1 MFDVII
7 LVLIFISALFAFF
20 RGFSLELLSIS
31 VWIISFFGSYA
42 YGVNLINFFNKIIN
56 NILISTAISYVA
68 VFMIIFV
75 IFSFLTRKFSVFI
88 KDSYVGLIDKSLG
101 FIFGILRGY
110 VIVGLCFF
118 LFDYFYKGKKLEFI
132 DNSKIIP
139 VIKITNNEIFR
150 FLKIDNQYS
159 ENLST
164 EIKKKSDLLFEK
176 SIDSKLRIKKNSKNQ
191 ENIYNESG
199 RKNIENIIENNLE

>member
-7 LVLIFISALFAFF
+7 LVLIFISALFAFY

-31 VWIISFFGSYA
+31 VWIISFFVSYA
-42 YGVNLINFFNKIIN
+42 YGYNLINFFNKVIN
-56 NILISTAISYVA
+56 NILISTAISYIV
-68 VFMIIFV
+68 VFLIVFV

-118 LFDYFYKGKKLEFI
+118 LFDYFYNGKRLEFI

-139 VIKITNNEIFR
+139 VIKMTNNVIFR
-150 FLKIDNQYS
+150 FQKIDNKYS

>member
-7 LVLIFISALFAFF
+7 LVLILISALFAFF

-31 VWIISFFGSYA
+31 VWVISFFGSYA
-42 YGVNLINFFNKIIN
+42 YGNNFINFFNKIIN
-56 NILISTAISYVA
+56 NILISTGISYVLA
-68 VFMIIFV
+68 FLIIFV
-75 IFSFLTRKFSVFI
+75 IFSFFTRKFSVYI

-118 LFDYFYKGKKLEFI
+118 LFDYFYNGKRLEFI

-150 FLKIDNQYS
+150 FLKIDNKYS

>member
-7 LVLIFISALFAFF
+7 LGLILISALFAFF

-42 YGVNLINFFNKIIN
+42 YGNNLVNFFNKIVN
-56 NILISTAISYVA
+56 NILISTAISYVLA
-68 VFMIIFV
+68 FLIIFI

-150 FLKIDNQYS
+150 FLKIDNKYS

>member
-1 MFDVII
+1 MFDVIL
-7 LVLIFISALFAFF
+7 LVLIFISASFAFF
-20 RGFSLELLSIS
+20 RGLSLELLSIS
-31 VWIISFFGSYA
+31 VWIISFFVSYA
-42 YGVNLINFFNKIIN
+42 YGNNLINFFNKIIN
-56 NILISTAISYVA
+56 NILISTAISYVV
-68 VFMIIFV
+68 VFLIIFV

-110 VIVGLCFF
+110 VIVSLCFF
-118 LFDYFYKGKKLEFI
+118 LFDYFYNGKKLKFI

-139 VIKITNNEIFR
+139 VIKITNNEIFL
-150 FLKIDNQYS
+150 FLKIDNKYS

-164 EIKKKSDLLFEK
+164 ELKKKSDLLFEK

>member
-7 LVLIFISALFAFF
+7 LIIIFISALFAFF

-31 VWIISFFGSYA
+31 GWILSFVGSYA
-42 YGVNLINFFNKIIN
+42 YGSSLINTVNKLIT
-56 NILISTAISYVA
+56 NILISTVISYIVI
-68 VFMIIFV
+68 FLIIFIV
-75 IFSFLTRKFSVFI
+75 FSFFTRKFSVYI

-101 FIFGILRGY
+101 FVFGMLRGY
-110 VIVGLCFF
+110 LIVGLCFF
-118 LFDYFYKGKKLEFI
+118 CFDYFYQGKKLDFI
-132 DNSKIIP
+132 DNSKIVP
-139 VIKITNNEIFR
+139 LIKITNHSIIG
-150 FLKIDNQYS
+150 FLNIDNKYS
-159 ENLST
+159 ENLSN

-176 SIDSKLRIKKNSKNQ
+176 SINSKLRIKKNSKNQ

>member
-7 LVLIFISALFAFF
+7 LVLILISALFAFF

-31 VWIISFFGSYA
+31 VWIISFFVSYA
-42 YGVNLINFFNKIIN
+42 YGNNLINFFNKIIN
-56 NILISTAISYVA
+56 NILISTAISYVV
-68 VFMIIFV
+68 VFLIIFV

-88 KDSYVGLIDKSLG
+88 KDSYVGLNDKSLG

-110 VIVGLCFF
+110 IIVGLCFF
-118 LFDYFYKGKKLEFI
+118 LFDYFYKGKRLKFI

-150 FLKIDNQYS
+150 FLKVDNKYS

>member
-7 LVLIFISALFAFF
+7 LVLILISALFAFF

-31 VWIISFFGSYA
+31 VWIISFIGSYA
-42 YGVNLINFFNKIIN
+42 YGNNLVNFFNKIVN
-56 NILISTAISYVA
+56 NILISTAISYVLA
-68 VFMIIFV
+68 FLIIFV

-110 VIVGLCFF
+110 IIVGLCFF
-118 LFDYFYKGKKLEFI
+118 LFDYFYKGKRLKFI

-150 FLKIDNQYS
+150 FLKIDNKYS

>member
-1 MFDVII
+1 MFDIII

-42 YGVNLINFFNKIIN
+42 YGNNLVNFFNKIVN
-56 NILISTAISYVA
+56 NILISTAISYVLA
-68 VFMIIFV
+68 FLIIFV

-110 VIVGLCFF
+110 IIVGLCFF

-150 FLKIDNQYS
+150 FLKIDNKYS

>member
-1 MFDVII
+1 MFDIII

-31 VWIISFFGSYA
+31 VWIISFFISYA
-42 YGVNLINFFNKIIN
+42 YGNNLINFFNKIVN
-56 NILISTAISYVA
+56 NILISTAISYVL
-68 VFMIIFV
+68 VFLIVFV

-88 KDSYVGLIDKSLG
+88 KESYVGLIDKSLG
-101 FIFGILRGY
+101 FIFGILRGD

-118 LFDYFYKGKKLEFI
+118 LFDYFYNGKRLEFI

-150 FLKIDNQYS
+150 FLKIDNKYS

>member
-7 LVLIFISALFAFF
+7 LVLVFISALFAFF

-31 VWIISFFGSYA
+31 VWIISFFVSYA
-42 YGVNLINFFNKIIN
+42 YGNNLINFFNKIIN
-56 NILISTAISYVA
+56 NILISTAISYIV
-68 VFMIIFV
+68 VFLIIFV

-88 KDSYVGLIDKSLG
+88 KDSSVGLIDKSLG

-110 VIVGLCFF
+110 LIVGLCYFC
-118 LFDYFYKGKKLEFI
+118 FDYFYQGKKLEFI

-150 FLKIDNQYS
+150 FLKIDNKYS

>member
-31 VWIISFFGSYA
+31 VWIISFFVSYA
-42 YGVNLINFFNKIIN
+42 YGNNLINFFNKIIN
-56 NILISTAISYVA
+56 NILISTAISYVLA
-68 VFMIIFV
+68 FVVIFI
-75 IFSFLTRKFSVFI
+75 IFSFFIRKFSVYI
-88 KDSYVGLIDKSLG
+88 KNSYVGLIDKSLG
-101 FIFGILRGY
+101 FIFGILRVY
-110 VIVGLCFF
+110 VIGGLCFF
-118 LFDYFYKGKKLEFI
+118 LFDYFYKGKRLEFI

-150 FLKIDNQYS
+150 FLKIDNKYS

-199 RKNIENIIENNLE
+199 RKNIEKS

>member
-1 MFDVII
+1 M
-7 LVLIFISALFAFF
+7 VLL
-20 RGFSLELLSIS
+20 
-31 VWIISFFGSYA
+31 
-42 YGVNLINFFNKIIN
+42 
-56 NILISTAISYVA
+56 
-68 VFMIIFV
+68 IIFV

-150 FLKIDNQYS
+150 FLKIDNKYS

>member
-7 LVLIFISALFAFF
+7 LVLILISALFAFF

-31 VWIISFFGSYA
+31 VWVISFFGSYA
-42 YGVNLINFFNKIIN
+42 YGNNFINFFNKIIN
-56 NILISTAISYVA
+56 NILISTGISYVLA
-68 VFMIIFV
+68 FLIIFV
-75 IFSFLTRKFSVFI
+75 IFSFFTRKFSVYI

-118 LFDYFYKGKKLEFI
+118 CFDYFYQGKKLEFI

-150 FLKIDNQYS
+150 FLKIDNKYS

>member
-31 VWIISFFGSYA
+31 VWILSFLGSYA
-42 YGVNLINFFNKIIN
+42 YSYNLENFFNKIIN
-56 NILISTAISYVA
+56 NILISTAISYVVA
-68 VFMIIFV
+68 FLIIFV

-110 VIVGLCFF
+110 VIVSLCFF
-118 LFDYFYKGKKLEFI
+118 LFDYFYNGKRLEFI

-150 FLKIDNQYS
+150 FLKVDNKYS

>member
-7 LVLIFISALFAFF
+7 LVLILISALFAFF

-31 VWIISFFGSYA
+31 VWIISFFGSYT
-42 YGVNLINFFNKIIN
+42 YGNNLINFFNKIIN
-56 NILISTAISYVA
+56 NILISTAISYVV
-68 VFMIIFV
+68 VFLTIFV

-118 LFDYFYKGKKLEFI
+118 LFDYFYKGKRLEFI

-150 FLKIDNQYS
+150 FLKIDNKYS

>member
-1 MFDVII
+1 MFDLII
-7 LVLIFISALFAFF
+7 LVLILISALFAFF

-42 YGVNLINFFNKIIN
+42 YGNNLINFFNKIIN
-56 NILISTAISYVA
+56 NILVSTAISYVLA
-68 VFMIIFV
+68 FLIIFV

-118 LFDYFYKGKKLEFI
+118 LFDYFYNGKRLEFI

-150 FLKIDNQYS
+150 FLKIDNKYS

-199 RKNIENIIENNLE
+199 RKNIESIIENNLE

>member
-1 MFDVII
+1 MFDIII
-7 LVLIFISALFAFF
+7 LVLILISALFAFF

-31 VWIISFFGSYA
+31 VWIISFFGSYT
-42 YGVNLINFFNKIIN
+42 YGNYLINFFNKIIN
-56 NILISTAISYVA
+56 NILISTALSYV
-68 VFMIIFV
+68 VTFLIIFV

-118 LFDYFYKGKKLEFI
+118 LFDYFYNGKRLEFI

-139 VIKITNNEIFR
+139 IIKITNNEIFR
-150 FLKIDNQYS
+150 FLKIDSKYS

>member
-31 VWIISFFGSYA
+31 VWIISFFVSYA
-42 YGVNLINFFNKIIN
+42 YGYNLINFFNKIIN

-118 LFDYFYKGKKLEFI
+118 LFDYFYNGKRLEFI
-132 DNSKIIP
+132 DSSKIIP

-150 FLKIDNQYS
+150 FLKIDNRYS

>member
-1 MFDVII
+1 M
-7 LVLIFISALFAFF
+7 
-20 RGFSLELLSIS
+20 
-31 VWIISFFGSYA
+31 
-42 YGVNLINFFNKIIN
+42 
-56 NILISTAISYVA
+56 ISTAISYVLA
-68 VFMIIFV
+68 FLIIFI

-150 FLKIDNQYS
+150 FLKIDNKYS

>member
-1 MFDVII
+1 MFDVVI

-20 RGFSLELLSIS
+20 RGLSLELLSIS
-31 VWIISFFGSYA
+31 VWIISFLGSYA
-42 YGVNLINFFNKIIN
+42 YSYNLINFFNKIIN
-56 NILISTAISYVA
+56 NILISTALSYVVA
-68 VFMIIFV
+68 FLIIFV

-110 VIVGLCFF
+110 LIVGLCFF
-118 LFDYFYKGKKLEFI
+118 CFDYFYKGKELEFI

-139 VIKITNNEIFR
+139 IIKITNNEIFR
-150 FLKIDNQYS
+150 FLKIDSKYS

>member
-7 LVLIFISALFAFF
+7 LVLILISALFAFF

-42 YGVNLINFFNKIIN
+42 YGNNLVNFFNKIIN
-56 NILISTAISYVA
+56 NILISTAVSYVVA
-68 VFMIIFV
+68 FLIIFV

-118 LFDYFYKGKKLEFI
+118 LFDYFYNGKRLEFI

-139 VIKITNNEIFR
+139 VIRITNNEIFR
-150 FLKIDNQYS
+150 FLKIDNKYS

>member
-1 MFDVII
+1 MFDIII
-7 LVLIFISALFAFF
+7 LVLILISALFAFF

-42 YGVNLINFFNKIIN
+42 YGNNLINFFNKIIN
-56 NILISTAISYVA
+56 NILISTAISYVVA
-68 VFMIIFV
+68 FLIIFV

-118 LFDYFYKGKKLEFI
+118 CFDYFYKGKKLEFI

-139 VIKITNNEIFR
+139 IIKITNNEIFR
-150 FLKIDNQYS
+150 FLKIDNKYS

-164 EIKKKSDLLFEK
+164 EIKKKV
-176 SIDSKLRIKKNSKNQ
+176 
-191 ENIYNESG
+191 
-199 RKNIENIIENNLE
+199 

>member
-1 MFDVII
+1 MFDIII
-7 LVLIFISALFAFF
+7 LILILISALFAFF
-20 RGFSLELLSIS
+20 RGFTLELLSIS

-42 YGVNLINFFNKIIN
+42 YGNNLINFFNKIIN
-56 NILISTAISYVA
+56 NILISTAISYVLA
-68 VFMIIFV
+68 FLLIFV

-118 LFDYFYKGKKLEFI
+118 LFDYFYNGKRLEFI

-139 VIKITNNEIFR
+139 VIKITNNEIFQ
-150 FLKIDNQYS
+150 FLKIDNKYS

>member
-7 LVLIFISALFAFF
+7 LVLILISALFAFF

-31 VWIISFFGSYA
+31 VWVISFFGSYT
-42 YGVNLINFFNKIIN
+42 YGKNFVNFFNKIIN
-56 NILISTAISYVA
+56 NILISTGISYVLA
-68 VFMIIFV
+68 FVVIFI
-75 IFSFLTRKFSVFI
+75 IFSFFIRKFSVYI
-88 KDSYVGLIDKSLG
+88 KNSYVGLIDKSLG

-118 LFDYFYKGKKLEFI
+118 CFDYFYQGKKLEFI

-150 FLKIDNQYS
+150 FLEIDNNYS
-159 ENLST
+159 ENLSS

>member
-7 LVLIFISALFAFF
+7 LVLILISALFAFF

-42 YGVNLINFFNKIIN
+42 YGNNLVNFFNKIVN
-56 NILISTAISYVA
+56 NILISTAISYVLA
-68 VFMIIFV
+68 FLIIFV

-110 VIVGLCFF
+110 VIVSLCFF
-118 LFDYFYKGKKLEFI
+118 LFDYFYNGKRLEFI
-132 DNSKIIP
+132 ESSKIIP

-150 FLKIDNQYS
+150 FLKIDNKYS

>member
-20 RGFSLELLSIS
+20 RGLSLELLSIS
-31 VWIISFFGSYA
+31 VWIISFFVSYA
-42 YGVNLINFFNKIIN
+42 YGKNLINFFNKIVN
-56 NILISTAISYVA
+56 NILISTAISYVL
-68 VFMIIFV
+68 VFLIVFV

-88 KDSYVGLIDKSLG
+88 KESYVGLIDKSLG

-118 LFDYFYKGKKLEFI
+118 LFDYFYNGKRLEFI

-150 FLKIDNQYS
+150 FLKIDNKYS
-159 ENLST
+159 ENLSS

>member
-1 MFDVII
+1 M
-7 LVLIFISALFAFF
+7 
-20 RGFSLELLSIS
+20 
-31 VWIISFFGSYA
+31 
-42 YGVNLINFFNKIIN
+42 
-56 NILISTAISYVA
+56 
-68 VFMIIFV
+68 VFLIIFV

-110 VIVGLCFF
+110 VIVSLCFF
-118 LFDYFYKGKKLEFI
+118 LFDYFYNGKRLEFI

-150 FLKIDNQYS
+150 FLKIDNKYS

>member
-7 LVLIFISALFAFF
+7 LVLILISALFAFF

-42 YGVNLINFFNKIIN
+42 YGNNLVNFFNKIVN
-56 NILISTAISYVA
+56 NILISTAISYVGA
-68 VFMIIFV
+68 FLVIFV

-150 FLKIDNQYS
+150 FLKIDNKYS

>member
-31 VWIISFFGSYA
+31 VWIISFFVSYA
-42 YGVNLINFFNKIIN
+42 YGNNLINFFNKIIN
-56 NILISTAISYVA
+56 NILISTAISYVV
-68 VFMIIFV
+68 VFLIIFV

-110 VIVGLCFF
+110 VIVSLCFF
-118 LFDYFYKGKKLEFI
+118 LFDYFYNGKRLEFI

-150 FLKIDNQYS
+150 FLKIDNKYS

>member
-1 MFDVII
+1 MFDIII
-7 LVLIFISALFAFF
+7 LVLILISALFAFF

-42 YGVNLINFFNKIIN
+42 YGNNLVNFFNKIVN
-56 NILISTAISYVA
+56 NILISTAISYVLA
-68 VFMIIFV
+68 FLIIFV

-150 FLKIDNQYS
+150 FLKIDNKYS

>member
-31 VWIISFFGSYA
+31 VWIISFFVSYA
-42 YGVNLINFFNKIIN
+42 YGNNLINFFNKIIN
-56 NILISTAISYVA
+56 NILISTAISYVVA
-68 VFMIIFV
+68 FLIIFV
-75 IFSFLTRKFSVFI
+75 VFSFLTRKFSVFI

-110 VIVGLCFF
+110 VIVGLRFF
-118 LFDYFYKGKKLEFI
+118 LFDYFYNGKRLEFI

-150 FLKIDNQYS
+150 FLKVDNKYS

>member
-1 MFDVII
+1 MFDIII

-20 RGFSLELLSIS
+20 RGLSLELLSIS

-42 YGVNLINFFNKIIN
+42 YGNNLVNFFNKIVN
-56 NILISTAISYVA
+56 NILISTAISYVGA
-68 VFMIIFV
+68 FLVIFV

-150 FLKIDNQYS
+150 FLKIDNKYS